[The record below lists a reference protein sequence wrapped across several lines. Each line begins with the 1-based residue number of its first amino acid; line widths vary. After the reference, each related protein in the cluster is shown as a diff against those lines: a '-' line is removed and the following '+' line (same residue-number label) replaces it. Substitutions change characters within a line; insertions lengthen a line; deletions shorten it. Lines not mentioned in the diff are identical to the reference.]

1 MHLTV
6 INGPFRTAVLGSR
19 IPCSLSPFILSNTS
33 NTTNTTGAS
42 SSSSSFPALHQ
53 QCKYSTARS
62 PRAQLQQQQKR
73 HASTRCSGQSLF
85 KFQQNPISRIPDRST
100 SALNPN
106 SAAANTTTSLRA
118 TTTRKS
124 STQAP
129 SSSSGSSA
137 SSSSAHSSTS
147 PYDLPL
153 DWNSFFRLR
162 ASRRKY
168 SLVSSIIAS
177 VFSTAG
183 GVQVLAAN
191 NMDTIGA
198 QALGLD
204 PFIVLGLA
212 TASCAALG
220 WLLGPI
226 LGNSLWGLV
235 HRKYKA
241 SVAVKEKE
249 FYSRIKRFRVDPS
262 ANSYSNPVPDY
273 YGEKIGSIQGY
284 RQWLKDQRAFNRKK
298 RNFL

>member
-6 INGPFRTAVLGSR
+6 INGPFRTAALGSR
-19 IPCSLSPFILSNTS
+19 IPCSLSPFILSSSS
-33 NTTNTTGAS
+33 NTAGAPTC
-42 SSSSSFPALHQ
+42 SSFPALHQ

-62 PRAQLQQQQKR
+62 PRAQPPQRQQR
-73 HASTRCSGQSLF
+73 HASTGCNGQPLF
-85 KFQQNPISRIPDRST
+85 KFQHNPASRIPNRST
-100 SALNPN
+100 FALLHV
-106 SAAANTTTSLRA
+106 SAAATTT
-118 TTTRKS
+118 TTTATSPRKF

-129 SSSSGSSA
+129 SSSTSSSA
-137 SSSSAHSSTS
+137 SGPSAHSST
-147 PYDLPL
+147 PPENLPL

-168 SLVSSIIAS
+168 SLVSSIVAS

-183 GVQVLAAN
+183 GVQVFAAN
-191 NMDTIGA
+191 NMDSIGA

-220 WLLGPI
+220 WLLGPV

-241 SVAVKEKE
+241 AVAMVC
-249 FYSRIKRFRVDPS
+249 
-262 ANSYSNPVPDY
+262 
-273 YGEKIGSIQGY
+273 
-284 RQWLKDQRAFNRKK
+284 LAFSFHLHPRLSLFPPTQKFFASSFFPLIIFDFHDFAMAIVLTIDAPIFHNRKK
-298 RNFL
+298 RNSIAG